1 MALETKLDLK
11 LTQKLVLTP
20 QLQQAIKLLQ
30 LPQLE
35 LTQAINQELMQNP
48 FLEEAQD
55 ELREEL
61 PDGNDSPSSQIQEQD
76 EQSQE
81 TTPDE
86 NLLPLEKMMRFMVDD
101 YFEERGH
108 DGRDLGYFNPGVETA
123 PSFEQFASSSTTLY
137 DHLNWQLRLT
147 DAPEEIK
154 EIAELIIGNIDENGY
169 LKTTVEE
176 LSELSGKPVQK
187 VEEALRII
195 HDLDPPGIGARDLKE
210 CLLIQLRHLGLEGT
224 LVERIV
230 QNNLKDLEK
239 KNYNAIVKQYNAT
252 LEDVMMAV
260 NIINELDPKP
270 ARNFAS
276 HETNYIVPDVF
287 VERTEE
293 GFKITLNEEGM
304 PRIRL
309 NSYYRM
315 ILANQK
321 DLTKEEK
328 KFLTE
333 KLRSAMWLLKSLDQR
348 NRTIYKVTESI
359 VKFQRDFFEKG
370 KDYLKPLNLKTVA
383 EDIHM
388 HESTVS
394 RVTLN
399 KYLACEHGIFSF
411 RFFFSSGLKNSD
423 GQEVSS
429 TIVKEMIKKIIESED
444 PRKPYSDQKIADLL
458 KQKNIKIARRTVAKY
473 REELKIPSHSKRKR
487 VNLS

>member
-1 MALETKLDLK
+1 MALEAKLDLK

-35 LTQAINQELMQNP
+35 LTQAINQELIQNP
-48 FLEEAQD
+48 FLEETQ
-55 ELREEL
+55 EEVKE
-61 PDGNDSPSSQIQEQD
+61 DSDNASQIQEE
-76 EQSQE
+76 EQSSDVS
-81 TTPDE
+81 PDE

-123 PSFEQFASSSTTLY
+123 PSFEQFASTSTTLY

-147 DAPEEIK
+147 DAPAEIK
-154 EIAELIIGNIDENGY
+154 EIAELIIGNINENGY
-169 LKTTVEE
+169 LKTSVEE
-176 LSELSGKPVQK
+176 LSELSGKPVEK

-195 HDLDPPGIGARDLKE
+195 QDMDPPGIGARDLKE
-210 CLLIQLRHLGLEGT
+210 CLLIQIRHLGLQGT
-224 LVERIV
+224 LVEKII
-230 QNNLKDLEK
+230 QNNLSELEK

-252 LEDVMMAV
+252 MEDVMMAV

-287 VERTEE
+287 VEKTEE
-293 GFKITLNEEGM
+293 GFKITLNEEGI

-309 NSYYRM
+309 NNYYRR
-315 ILANQK
+315 LLSNQK

-359 VKFQRDFFEKG
+359 VKFQREFFEKG
-370 KDYLKPLNLKTVA
+370 KDYLKPLNLRTVA
-383 EDIHM
+383 EDINM

-399 KYLACEHGIFSF
+399 KYLACDHGIFSF
-411 RFFFSSGLKNSD
+411 RFFFSSGLKNRD

-429 TIVKEMIKKIIESED
+429 TIVKDMIRKIIEKED
-444 PRKPYSDQKIADLL
+444 PKKPYSDQKIADIL
-458 KQKNIKIARRTVAKY
+458 KKQNIKIARRTVAKY

-487 VNLS
+487 VNL

>member
-1 MALETKLDLK
+1 MALETRLDLK

-35 LTQAINQELMQNP
+35 LTQAINQELIQNP
-48 FLEEAQD
+48 FLEEAQ
-55 ELREEL
+55 EEVREES
-61 PDGNDSPSSQIQEQD
+61 DGTTQMQEVEEQTQD
-76 EQSQE
+76 VS
-81 TTPDE
+81 PDE

-123 PSFEQFASSSTTLY
+123 PGFEQFASSTTTLY
-137 DHLNWQLRLT
+137 DHLSWQLRLI
-147 DAPEEIK
+147 DAPAEIK
-154 EIAELIIGNIDENGY
+154 EIAELIIGNINENGY
-169 LKTTVEE
+169 LKTPIEE
-176 LSELSGKPVQK
+176 LSEISGKPVEK

-195 HDLDPPGIGARDLKE
+195 QDLDPPGIGARDLKE
-210 CLLIQLRHLGLEGT
+210 CLLIQIRLLGLQGT
-224 LVERIV
+224 LVEKIV
-230 QNNLKDLEK
+230 QNNLKELEK

-252 LEDVMMAV
+252 MEDVMIAV

-270 ARNFAS
+270 ARNFVS
-276 HETNYIVPDVF
+276 HETNYIIPDVF
-287 VERTEE
+287 VEKTDE
-293 GFKITLNEEGM
+293 GFKITLNEEGI

-309 NSYYRM
+309 NNYYRR
-315 ILANQK
+315 LLSNQK

-359 VKFQRDFFEKG
+359 VKFQREFFEKG

-383 EDIHM
+383 EDINM

-399 KYLACEHGIFSF
+399 KYLACDHGIFSF
-411 RFFFSSGLKNSD
+411 RFFFSSGLKNRD

-429 TIVKEMIKKIIESED
+429 TIVKDMIRKIIENED
-444 PRKPYSDQKIADLL
+444 PKKPYSDQKIADIL
-458 KQKNIKIARRTVAKY
+458 KKQNIKIARRTVAKY

-487 VNLS
+487 VNL